1 MSPSKVAIRARPPNF
16 DSKLRTR
23 RSKWRI
29 SSRTS
34 PSPVWSASPTV
45 FPIVQRNTKFRT
57 SCIQTI
63 GLAGAPQLTASDTW
77 RVLLNAIP
85 LTFRERV
92 PTVLYYTLSRVEKFL
107 FGQHFPCGISGRE
120 GERREIEIADIWPL
134 LLRRLVH
141 AHRPGSVG
149 INK

>member
-1 MSPSKVAIRARPPNF
+1 VSPSKVAIRARPPNF
-16 DSKLRTR
+16 DTKFRTR

-34 PSPVWSASPTV
+34 PSFSLVGKPNSFSDSAEKHKISS
-45 FPIVQRNTKFRT
+45 

-141 AHRPGSVG
+141 AHRPGSGG